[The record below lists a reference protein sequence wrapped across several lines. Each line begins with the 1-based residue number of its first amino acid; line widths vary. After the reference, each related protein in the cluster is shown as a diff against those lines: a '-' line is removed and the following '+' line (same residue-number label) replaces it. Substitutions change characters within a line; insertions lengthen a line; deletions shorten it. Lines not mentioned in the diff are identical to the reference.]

1 MTQEEI
7 KRHRVESVLREIIP
21 EALSSLDDARI
32 NGLAVNDVVCSKGR
46 SDAKVYLD
54 KSFLTAKE
62 QGEALKQLRTVSG
75 YIQNHC
81 KQSEGWF
88 KAPRFVFEF
97 DEQLEKVSR
106 IEELFKQISTT
117 KENDAE
123 DAKEV
128 KKDGSDES

>member
-21 EALSSLDDARI
+21 EALGTLDDTRI
-32 NGLAVNDVVCSKGR
+32 NGLSVTAVVCSKGR

-54 KSFLTAKE
+54 KSFLTDKE
-62 QGEALKQLRTVSG
+62 QGEALRQLRVVSG
-75 YIQNHC
+75 YISNHC

-97 DEQLEKVSR
+97 DAQPEHQSKMED
-106 IEELFKQISTT
+106 LFKQIASG
-117 KENDAE
+117 KSNDEKGEEN
-123 DAKEV
+123 
-128 KKDGSDES
+128 SDES

>member
-7 KRHRVESVLREIIP
+7 KRHRVESVLKEIIP
-21 EALSSLDDARI
+21 EALATLDDTRI
-32 NGLAVNDVVCSKGR
+32 NSLLVTDVVCSKGR

-54 KSFLTAKE
+54 KSFLSPKE
-62 QGEALKQLRTVSG
+62 QGEALRQLRTVAG

-88 KAPRFVFEF
+88 KAPRFTFKF

-106 IEELFKQISTT
+106 MEALFKQISRSKTEDEK
-117 KENDAE
+117 KE
-123 DAKEV
+123 
-128 KKDGSDES
+128 SRDES